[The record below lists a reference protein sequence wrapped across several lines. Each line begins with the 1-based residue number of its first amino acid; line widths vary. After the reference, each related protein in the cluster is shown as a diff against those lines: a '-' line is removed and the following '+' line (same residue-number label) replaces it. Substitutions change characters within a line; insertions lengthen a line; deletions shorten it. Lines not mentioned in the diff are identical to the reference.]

1 MSWHLTSWHLMSWH
15 LTSWQMMS
23 LHMTSWHMMSLHT
36 MSWHMIYDLSWIWEG
51 NYLGLELKTW
61 GSQNCSA
68 LQSQDSRIVWQSNCR
83 VACKFLV
90 IFMFGVVFVF
100 VVYSIFGIHL
110 ISFVIFNF
118 HFSLFY
124 VSLIFLGPSSFFGW
138 LHFWVILFLEGV
150 FIFGLAFFCGC
161 PGPPMALPIVPHW
174 AFPWTPWG
182 DSQFTAIIWLTQT
195 DTHTHSD
202 RQHYTD
208 RCWWHSV
215 LAFEPAVGRRKIL
228 YVNNR
233 QKLLWYALHNY

>member
-1 MSWHLTSWHLMSWH
+1 
-15 LTSWQMMS
+15 MMS

-90 IFMFGVVFVF
+90 IFMFGVVFIF

-124 VSLIFLGPSSFFGW
+124 VSLIFLGPSSFLGW
-138 LHFWVILFLEGV
+138 LHFWVILFLDGV
-150 FIFGLAFFCGC
+150 FIFGLAFFLWLSRTSNGPTNC
-161 PGPPMALPIVPHW
+161 PPLGFSMDPMRGLPIYCKFLAYTNRH
-174 AFPWTPWG
+174 
-182 DSQFTAIIWLTQT
+182 
-195 DTHTHSD
+195 THTH
-202 RQHYTD
+202 RQT
-208 RCWWHSV
+208 
-215 LAFEPAVGRRKIL
+215 AL
-228 YVNNR
+228 YR
-233 QKLLWYALHNY
+233 

>member
-15 LTSWQMMS
+15 LTSWQMMP

-51 NYLGLELKTW
+51 NYLWLELKTW

-124 VSLIFLGPSSFFGW
+124 VSLIFLGPSSFLGW
-138 LHFWVILFLEGV
+138 LHFWVILFLDGV
-150 FIFGLAFFCGC
+150 FIFGLAFFVAVQDLQWPYQLSPIGLFH
-161 PGPPMALPIVPHW
+161 GPHDG
-174 AFPWTPWG
+174 TPNLLQLFG
-182 DSQFTAIIWLTQT
+182 LHKQT
-195 DTHTHSD
+195 
-202 RQHYTD
+202 
-208 RCWWHSV
+208 
-215 LAFEPAVGRRKIL
+215 P
-228 YVNNR
+228 
-233 QKLLWYALHNY
+233 LL